1 MSLVHIS
8 TRRLE
13 YKFEISQKYN
23 LLIGDSG
30 SGKTKLVDMVYA
42 FSKDRSAIQCH
53 SYDKLL
59 TDRNLSIEDFVSLE
73 DYIVFLDED
82 SPILHRADVSKLLE
96 MSHNYFVIIC
106 RDATLGFTSMC
117 KDCVFELKAS
127 GKYHTFE
134 NVCTV
139 PDEMINVRKI
149 ITERNSI
156 C

>member
-1 MSLVHIS
+1 MPLVHIS

-59 TDRNLSIEDFVSLE
+59 TDRNLSVEDLASLE

-82 SPILHRADVSKLLE
+82 SHILHRSDASKLLE

-106 RDATLGFTSMC
+106 RDTTLGFKSMC

-134 NVCTV
+134 NVCTI
-139 PDEMINVRKI
+139 PDEMIKPNQIVL
-149 ITERNSI
+149 
-156 C
+156 